1 MMGCKVA
8 IGDITLWSVVIP
20 APSGWELCEGQ
31 SLDTAVY
38 PDLFAVIGYT
48 YGGSG
53 STFNLPDLR
62 GRR

>member
-1 MMGCKVA
+1 MVPVVGM
-8 IGDITLWSVVIP
+8 VIP
-20 APSGWELCEGQ
+20 FAGQIPELKWLICEGQ

-62 GRR
+62 GRRRG